1 MWLLY
6 ICINMTRITIAI
18 AYIDQVDEIKKQV
31 DSIVDPIID
40 KVVKDKEA

>member
-1 MWLLY
+1 MK
-6 ICINMTRITIAI
+6 RITIAI

-40 KVVKDKEA
+40 KVVKDNKEA

>member
-1 MWLLY
+1 MK
-6 ICINMTRITIAI
+6 RITIAV

-31 DSIVDPIID
+31 DSIADPIID

>member
-1 MWLLY
+1 
-6 ICINMTRITIAI
+6 MTRITIAI

>member
-1 MWLLY
+1 
-6 ICINMTRITIAI
+6 MTRITIAI
-18 AYIDQVDEIKKQV
+18 AYIDQADEIKKQV